1 MEIIFDNFPLLWF
14 LALVPLLVALH
25 FYSLRYVRQKAMRF
39 ANFEALEKIV
49 QGGDVLPKNYAIL
62 LMRIF
67 TLIAFTLAA
76 AGMNV
81 RYEAD
86 FAPYDFVVAID
97 ASSSMLANDL
107 APTRLGAST
116 YAVSEWIS
124 TLPAASRVGIVD
136 FSSQARA
143 ILPPSKSANDLES
156 ALLSVAPSQSGGTAI
171 CEAIKTGT
179 NMLLPSNAPRALV
192 LLTDG
197 QNNAGCSL
205 DEGMDYAKANNV
217 TVFPIGVGSR
227 SGGSIAGLDE
237 VFFTLDEDS
246 LIKLALQTG
255 GEYKRAEN
263 ATGLKNAFSQL
274 AMTVQRQETVPLS
287 GPMMAVA
294 FIFVF
299 IDWGLSVTRYR
310 SIP

>member
-1 MEIIFDNFPLLWF
+1 MEIIFDNFPLLGF
-14 LALVPLLVALH
+14 LAMVPLLVALH

-49 QGGDVLPKNYAIL
+49 QGGDILPKNYAIL
-62 LMRIF
+62 FMRIL

-76 AGMNV
+76 AGLNI
-81 RYEAD
+81 RYDAD
-86 FAPYDFVVAID
+86 SSPYDYVVAID
-97 ASSSMLANDL
+97 ASSSMLAYDL
-107 APTRLGAST
+107 PPTRLGAST
-116 YAVSEWIS
+116 LAVSEWIS
-124 TLPAASRVGIVD
+124 TLPAASKVGIVD

-143 ILPPSKSANDLES
+143 ILSPSKSGNDLEDALRSVS
-156 ALLSVAPSQSGGTAI
+156 ASQSGGTAI
-171 CEAIKTGT
+171 CEAVKTST
-179 NMLLPSNAPRALV
+179 NMLLTSTSPRAIV

-227 SGGSIAGLDE
+227 AGGSIAGLDE

-246 LIKLALQTG
+246 LIRLALQTG
-255 GEYKRAEN
+255 GEYKRAES
-263 ATGLKNAFSQL
+263 TGGLKNSLDSL
-274 AMTVQRQETVPLS
+274 AKTVRRKETVPLS
-287 GPMMAVA
+287 GPMMAIA